1 MFDIANKY
9 LCLKKT
15 KNNEKLL
22 VFFYCESFSGLL
34 VKLKVQHGGLV
45 LKNLKYTSG
54 LFPLIYFISIGY
66 AIYP

>member
-1 MFDIANKY
+1 MAS
-9 LCLKKT
+9 
-15 KNNEKLL
+15 
-22 VFFYCESFSGLL
+22 FFYCESFSELL

-54 LFPLIYFISIGY
+54 LVPLIYFISIGY